1 MIKKI
6 FLLIVT
12 LFLSGCSQKTD
23 VIYFSSFLFDSPP
36 IIETDIVDGVY
47 TYVFENKKNTMN
59 NFLSIMEAS
68 IDPNA
73 DLT

>member
-12 LFLSGCSQKTD
+12 LLLSGCSQKTD
-23 VIYFSSFLFDSPP
+23 VIYFSVFLFDSPP
-36 IIETDIVDGVY
+36 IIETNTIDGVY
-47 TYVFENKKNTMN
+47 TYVFENKKNATN
-59 NFLSIMEAS
+59 NFLSIMNAS
-68 IDPNA
+68 IDPYT